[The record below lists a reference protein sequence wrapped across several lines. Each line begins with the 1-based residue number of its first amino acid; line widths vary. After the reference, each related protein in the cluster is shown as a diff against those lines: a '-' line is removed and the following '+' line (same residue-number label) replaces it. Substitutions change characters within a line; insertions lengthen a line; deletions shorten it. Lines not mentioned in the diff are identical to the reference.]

1 MVLQSTRWLALGYFT
16 YFFSY
21 GIFLP
26 FWSVWLKGIGLT
38 PETIGLLLGAG
49 LVARFL
55 GSLLIAPRVSD
66 PSRLI
71 FALRVLAL
79 LTLLFAVAFWAGAH
93 VAWLMLVMIGFNLF
107 FSPLVPLTDALAN
120 TWQKQFP
127 LDYGKVRLWGSVAF
141 VIGSALTGKLVT
153 MFDYRV
159 ILALL
164 TLGVASM
171 LLGFLIRPTIQPQ
184 GASRQQE
191 STGWSAWLALV
202 RQNWRFLACV
212 CLLQGAHAAYYG
224 FSAIYWQ
231 AAGYSVGRDNIH
243 QQRIERDLQDR
254 IADPQQCEC
263 GQYQWETVIEQRQQH
278 GNGRNGSTQ
287 QYCVLTP
294 EAAHEDTRRQRDNR
308 KPEKDQQR
316 NQIGPRIVQCKVLF
330 DVVGRYVDDID
341 ETHHEKAEKH
351 GRQLGKV
358 QFFAHKNQVS
368 ETAAAGCQLYGNS
381 KLWIFRQGSAHTYEK
396 IRENPLRDAIPHRQK
411 ELRRTAPTP
420 RK

>member
-71 FALRVLAL
+71 SALRVLAL

-164 TLGVASM
+164 T
-171 LLGFLIRPTIQPQ
+171 
-184 GASRQQE
+184 
-191 STGWSAWLALV
+191 
-202 RQNWRFLACV
+202 
-212 CLLQGAHAAYYG
+212 
-224 FSAIYWQ
+224 
-231 AAGYSVGRDNIH
+231 
-243 QQRIERDLQDR
+243 
-254 IADPQQCEC
+254 
-263 GQYQWETVIEQRQQH
+263 
-278 GNGRNGSTQ
+278 
-287 QYCVLTP
+287 
-294 EAAHEDTRRQRDNR
+294 
-308 KPEKDQQR
+308 
-316 NQIGPRIVQCKVLF
+316 
-330 DVVGRYVDDID
+330 
-341 ETHHEKAEKH
+341 
-351 GRQLGKV
+351 
-358 QFFAHKNQVS
+358 
-368 ETAAAGCQLYGNS
+368 
-381 KLWIFRQGSAHTYEK
+381 
-396 IRENPLRDAIPHRQK
+396 
-411 ELRRTAPTP
+411 
-420 RK
+420 

>member
-71 FALRVLAL
+71 SALRVLAL

-141 VIGSALTGKLVT
+141 VIGSALTGKLVS
-153 MFDYRV
+153 MFDYRATRGKPPAGEHRLV
-159 ILALL
+159 CVVGVGSPELALSGL
-164 TLGVASM
+164 RLFIAGGTCG
-171 LLGFLIRPTIQPQ
+171 LL
-184 GASRQQE
+184 
-191 STGWSAWLALV
+191 
-202 RQNWRFLACV
+202 RF
-212 CLLQGAHAAYYG
+212 
-224 FSAIYWQ
+224 
-231 AAGYSVGRDNIH
+231 
-243 QQRIERDLQDR
+243 
-254 IADPQQCEC
+254 
-263 GQYQWETVIEQRQQH
+263 
-278 GNGRNGSTQ
+278 
-287 QYCVLTP
+287 
-294 EAAHEDTRRQRDNR
+294 
-308 KPEKDQQR
+308 
-316 NQIGPRIVQCKVLF
+316 
-330 DVVGRYVDDID
+330 
-341 ETHHEKAEKH
+341 
-351 GRQLGKV
+351 
-358 QFFAHKNQVS
+358 
-368 ETAAAGCQLYGNS
+368 
-381 KLWIFRQGSAHTYEK
+381 
-396 IRENPLRDAIPHRQK
+396 
-411 ELRRTAPTP
+411 
-420 RK
+420 